1 MRVNETIEIDDAW
14 IEEHFVRAS
23 GPGGQNVN
31 KVASAVQL
39 RFNARG
45 CSDLPPYAKAKLIRI
60 AGYRATNDGII
71 IIEAKEFRDQPRN
84 RTAARERL
92 LAMILEALERPK
104 RRVPTRPTLASKRRR
119 IEGKQKRSRLKSTRG
134 RVRSDD

>member
-1 MRVNETIEIDDAW
+1 MRINDNIEIDEAG

-39 RFNARG
+39 RFNARACG
-45 CSDLPPYAKAKLIRI
+45 ELPPYAKSKLIRI
-60 AGYRATNDGII
+60 AGSRATNDGVI

-92 LAMILEALERPK
+92 RTMILESLERPK

>member
-1 MRVNETIEIDDAW
+1 MRINEQIDIDEGL

-39 RFNARG
+39 HFNVRA
-45 CSDLPPYAKAKLIRI
+45 CAQLPAFAKTKLIRL
-60 AGYRATNDGII
+60 AGSRATSEGVIV
-71 IIEAKEFRDQPRN
+71 IEAKEFRDQPRN
-84 RTAARERL
+84 RIAARDRL
-92 LAMILEALERPK
+92 KALIVQSLERPE
-104 RRVPTRPTLASKRRR
+104 RRVPTRPTLASKKRRV
-119 IEGKQKRSRLKSTRG
+119 EAKQKRSRLKSTRG